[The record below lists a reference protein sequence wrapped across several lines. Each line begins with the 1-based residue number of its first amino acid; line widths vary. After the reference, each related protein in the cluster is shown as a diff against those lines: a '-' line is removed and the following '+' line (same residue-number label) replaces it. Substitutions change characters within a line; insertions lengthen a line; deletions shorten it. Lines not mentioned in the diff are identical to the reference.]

1 MLVVPN
7 STLQA
12 NIDAA
17 CNFIEQGLV
26 PGKRSIIGIAGPPAS
41 GKTTLA
47 EAIVERINAM
57 QTDIVP
63 KCSLVSMD
71 GYHLDNASL
80 EEKGLLAKKGAPET
94 FNVEGFCEAVKNLS
108 NTNSVAYYPGF
119 DRDLD
124 QTIDNVVAVHP
135 QTSIIIVEG
144 NYLLL
149 NISPWNVL
157 KKMFSSTIFLGVERH
172 ILEQRLHQRWATYG
186 LDPRVAEQRI
196 LLNDMV
202 NAELV
207 LQDSQKADLYSR

>member
-1 MLVVPN
+1 MPK
-7 STLQA
+7 STLRA

-47 EAIVERINAM
+47 ESIVERFNAT

-71 GYHLDNASL
+71 GYHLDNPSL
-80 EEKGLLAKKGAPET
+80 KEIGLFAKKGAPET
-94 FNVEGFCEAVKNLS
+94 FNVEGFCRAVKRLS
-108 NTNSVAYYPGF
+108 NTNSVAFYPGF

-124 QTIDNVVAVHP
+124 QTIDNAVAVHP
-135 QTSIIIVEG
+135 KTPIIIVEG

-172 ILEQRLHQRWATYG
+172 ILEQRLHQRWARYG

-207 LQDSQKADLYSR
+207 FNDSQTADLYLR